1 MPVYFALE
9 PSADLNMPPSVTV
22 ALNIWQFQR
31 QQPAQC
37 DGTDPKQPL
46 PLTWLAASST
56 LLADKRAIV
65 QSQATPGINLACNE
79 HSIQAAPFVVRHHI
93 HLT

>member
-1 MPVYFALE
+1 MFCYIFQGTTEHASVFCALE
-9 PSADLNMPPSVTV
+9 PSAGLTMQPSVTV

-46 PLTWLAASST
+46 PLTCLVSVST

-65 QSQATPGINLACNE
+65 QSQATPGIILA
-79 HSIQAAPFVVRHHI
+79 
-93 HLT
+93 